1 MSNKRKT
8 VKRIIVAIV
17 ILVIIPLTVA
27 LGIWLFNDRKYNL
40 ISMIV
45 AFLSCVPFFIR
56 FEKGKSAVRE
66 LVVIAV
72 MTAFSIVGRLIFAP
86 VPGFKPVTAMTV
98 ISGIALGPEAGFLVG
113 SLTAVVSN
121 FFFGQ
126 GPWTPF
132 QMFTWG
138 LLGFIAGIIFFKKQ
152 NPNKTILCILDALGG
167 VVFSLLMDIWT
178 TLSLDGTFLWTRYV
192 ANVASSL
199 PFMAIYAVSNIVF
212 LLVLTK
218 PFLSKLNRLKTKYGI
233 FGEPSYI
240 SKD

>member
-1 MSNKRKT
+1 MSNKCKT

-56 FEKGKSAVRE
+56 FEKGKNTVRE

-138 LLGFIAGIIFFKKQ
+138 LLGFIAGILFFKKQ
-152 NPNKTILCILDALGG
+152 NPNKAILCILGALGG

-192 ANVASSL
+192 ANIASSL

-212 LLVLTK
+212 LLILTK

-233 FGEPSYI
+233 FGEPS
-240 SKD
+240 